1 MVQSAQEVQRVAGA
15 SMAFRG
21 RVFAPTS
28 AQGLPQPVAFFPL
41 TEGAGSNVTSW
52 PTPDYTGSFN
62 RTGMQCAPRLP
73 AERAKRILRYTFCPS
88 ARAS

>member
-1 MVQSAQEVQRVAGA
+1 VQRAAGA